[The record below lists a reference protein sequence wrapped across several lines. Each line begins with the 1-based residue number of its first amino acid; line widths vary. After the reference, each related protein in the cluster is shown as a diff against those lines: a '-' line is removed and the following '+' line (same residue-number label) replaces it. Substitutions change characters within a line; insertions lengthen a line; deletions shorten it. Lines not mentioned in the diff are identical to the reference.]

1 MKNWNQ
7 NRQILVF
14 EKVLIKTGLYIIQIF
29 SRGNIWVHTI
39 DFRFSGVWLFPC
51 WEWSLWIVG
60 QRLTSNLDCV
70 KRYHSWIIL
79 KYFKYA
85 FLWFILLIY
94 KKIYIYNYI
103 EIFNFFYQCIF
114 MLIFMLIYCW
124 KFGNSRQLYKYA
136 ISSNSQIYLVY
147 RIFVFVRQ
155 LSFQK

>member
-7 NRQILVF
+7 NRHILVF
-14 EKVLIKTGLYIIQIF
+14 EKVLIKTGLYTDF
-29 SRGNIWVHTI
+29 SRGNTWVHTI

-70 KRYHSWIIL
+70 KRYHSWISML
-79 KYFKYA
+79 FYGLFY
-85 FLWFILLIY
+85 WFT
-94 KKIYIYNYI
+94 KKLYI
-103 EIFNFFYQCIF
+103 EIFLLFYQC
-114 MLIFMLIYCW
+114 IFMLIYCW

-147 RIFVFVRQ
+147 IIFVFVRQ